1 MKIVLFVCQKLT
13 EEIKKSSD
21 LDLDRQEANKR
32 GVKSR
37 HRCGDIVI
45 ALRKREKDTWFIV
58 EILNCDP
65 FALLRDAQPDTSN
78 RGPGT

>member
-1 MKIVLFVCQKLT
+1 MINNASNIPYMKYENCAIRVSKT
-13 EEIKKSSD
+13 NGRDKKKSSD

-45 ALRKREKDTWFIV
+45 ALRKREKDTHG
-58 EILNCDP
+58 
-65 FALLRDAQPDTSN
+65 S
-78 RGPGT
+78 